1 LVRTL
6 PPNQFRLKSVLYVAY
21 CPCYCPFFLSG
32 GQALSRPRQYAER
45 VNVLKQVKLN
55 SVWRLAPVLEKNGKI
70 MRDQVKVAG
79 RVERHPEGKYF
90 LEWYQQGRRKR
101 QSVQSFDQVVDLAR
115 KKSIELNALKNGII
129 EQLADTHPLPER
141 MTIGRAIDAYLEFI
155 KAHRKLRTYLTYR
168 YTLDTLLRDS
178 YKKSFVDQ
186 VTRQDIIDFMTHCYQ
201 LGLGKRTV
209 YDKLVVVLQLFK
221 RNGKSGLVEA
231 NDWPDYVET
240 IRPIYEA
247 EELEALF
254 KVASDYEATLIK
266 FLLGS
271 GFRDQEIRYVLWR
284 DVDFK
289 SQTVRVTAKPQWS
302 FTPKNWEERAVPIPA
317 GLLGRLRK
325 LKTRR
330 EAAPT
335 QLVFPNS
342 RGNPDSEM
350 DAIVKRLAYRAR
362 LNCGH
367 CITEHGNKCA
377 DGPYCKNFFL
387 HKFRHTFATEH
398 LRHGVDIR
406 TLQSWM
412 GHRDI
417 KSTMVYLKGVQSK
430 DALEK
435 VNAGALAAY
444 VS

>member
-1 LVRTL
+1 M
-6 PPNQFRLKSVLYVAY
+6 
-21 CPCYCPFFLSG
+21 
-32 GQALSRPRQYAER
+32 SRPRQYADR
-45 VNVLKQVKLN
+45 VNVLKQIKIDN
-55 SVWRLAPVLEKNGKI
+55 VWRLAPVVEKNGKI
-70 MRDQVKVAG
+70 VRDQIRIAG
-79 RVERHPEGKYF
+79 RIERHTEGKYF
-90 LEWYQQGRRKR
+90 IEWYQDGRRKR
-101 QSVQSFDQVVDLAR
+101 RSIDAFEDVIDAAR
-115 KKSIELNALKNGII
+115 KKSIELNAFKNGII
-129 EQLADTHPLPER
+129 EEVVEINSRTDR
-141 MTIGRAIDAYLEFI
+141 MGIGHAIDDYLEFV
-155 KAHRKLRTYLTYR
+155 KAHRKSRTYLTYR

-178 YKKSFVDQ
+178 YHKPFVDQ
-186 VTRQDIIDFMTHCYQ
+186 VTRQDIIDFMTHCYK

-221 RNGKSGLVEA
+221 RHGKSRLIEP

-247 EELEALF
+247 EELEAIF
-254 KVASDYEATLIK
+254 KVASEYEATLVK

-284 DVDFK
+284 DIDFK
-289 SQTVRVTAKPQWS
+289 SQTVRVTAKPQWV
-302 FTPKNWEERAVPIPA
+302 FTPKNWEERAVPIPT
-317 GLLGRLRK
+317 GLLDRLRK
-325 LKTRR
+325 LRTERD
-330 EAAPT
+330 AAPT
-335 QLVFPNS
+335 HLVFPNS

-350 DAIVKRLAYRAR
+350 DAIVKRLAHRAE

-377 DGPYCKNFFL
+377 EGPYCKNFFL

-430 DALEK
+430 DALAK